1 MHVRDVGMAKADDVT
16 VWDYALENELAIVSK
31 DADFHQRSFLFG
43 PPPKVIWIRLG
54 NCTTGDIERL
64 LRAQAAEIL
73 AFGDDPAAAF
83 LALG

>member
-1 MHVRDVGMAKADDVT
+1 MFATFGLDRADDQVI
-16 VWDYALENELAIVSK
+16 WNFAKERELLLLSK